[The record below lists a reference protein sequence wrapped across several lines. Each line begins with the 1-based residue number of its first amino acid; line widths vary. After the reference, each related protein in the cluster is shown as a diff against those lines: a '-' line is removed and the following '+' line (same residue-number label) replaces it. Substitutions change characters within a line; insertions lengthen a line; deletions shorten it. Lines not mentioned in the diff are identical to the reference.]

1 MRQTPDP
8 SSPVPT
14 DAQAPVP
21 IGRVDTPVHAIARM
35 AMALAEGGARSGEAI
50 PSDQVDASLAMLRAT
65 RDELASDVRDVR
77 VLEAPTP
84 VDPDHP
90 SWSADRAAASTGSW
104 SVRWEGGHETTVAIM
119 RDGGSVTM
127 GGNGVDVRPAA
138 DDDLRLVTVR
148 HESGVR
154 KGTVTSLSATLDP
167 ALLGLTVHTPDHH
180 VPIHVAR
187 TVTVLLVL
195 ALDHLGLRLDRSQDG
210 VAASPEDRPQ
220 DMRRILLTGVAAV
233 LDAGREDILDVA
245 PGQRPAAVSFRP
257 AGPLAGARCSV
268 VVPDGTTIEA
278 DPGMDLQP
286 MPAILNI
293 ALMGNGTT
301 HSPYL
306 VATIARPS
314 VRVHLD
320 PGDPV
325 ERLRLMADANPFR
338 RPETT
343 LGDDRP

>member
-8 SSPVPT
+8 SSPIPT
-14 DAQAPVP
+14 DAQAPAP
-21 IGRVDTPVHAIARM
+21 IGRVDTPVDAIARM
-35 AMALAEGGARSGEAI
+35 AMLLTEGGARSGEAI
-50 PSDQVDASLAMLRAT
+50 PPDQVGASLAMLRAT
-65 RDELASDVRDVR
+65 RDELASDVSDVR
-77 VLEAPTP
+77 VLDTPMP

-90 SWSADRAAASTGSW
+90 SWSEDVSATSTGAW
-104 SVRWEGGHETTVAIM
+104 SIRWDGGHETTVTIM

-127 GGNGVDVRPAA
+127 GGNGVDVRPTA

-154 KGTVTSLSATLDP
+154 KRTVTSLSATLDP
-167 ALLGLTVHTPDHH
+167 TRLGLPMDVPHH
-180 VPIHVAR
+180 HAPVHVAR
-187 TVTVLLVL
+187 TVTALLVL
-195 ALDHLGLRLDRSQDG
+195 ALDDLRLRLDRGEDG

-233 LDAGREDILDVA
+233 LDAGREDLLDVA

-257 AGPLAGARCSV
+257 AGPLADARCSV
-268 VVPDGTTIEA
+268 IPSDGNPLTAEPDI
-278 DPGMDLQP
+278 DLLP
-286 MPAILNI
+286 MPTILNI

-306 VATIARPS
+306 VATIARHS
-314 VRVHLD
+314 VQVHLD
-320 PGDPV
+320 PADAV

-338 RPETT
+338 RPDTT

>member
-14 DAQAPVP
+14 DAQAPAP
-21 IGRVDTPVHAIARM
+21 IGPVDTPVHAIARM
-35 AMALAEGGARSGEAI
+35 AMVLAEGEARSGEAI
-50 PSDQVDASLAMLRAT
+50 PPDQVETALAMLRTT

-77 VLEAPTP
+77 VLETPTS

-104 SVRWEGGHETTVAIM
+104 SVRWDGGHETTVAIM

-127 GGNGVDVRPAA
+127 GGNGVDVRPAT

-167 ALLGLTVHTPDHH
+167 ALLGLAVHTPDHH
-180 VPIHVAR
+180 LPVHVAR

-195 ALDHLGLRLDRSQDG
+195 ALDHLGLRLDGGQDS
-210 VAASPEDRPQ
+210 VAASPVHRPQ
-220 DMRRILLTGVAAV
+220 DMRCILLTGVAAV
-233 LDAGREDILDVA
+233 LDAGREDLLDVA
-245 PGQRPAAVSFRP
+245 PGRRPTAVSFRP
-257 AGPLAGARCSV
+257 AGPLADARCSV
-268 VVPDGTTIEA
+268 VAPDGTTIEA
-278 DPGMDLQP
+278 DPGMDLRP

-314 VRVHLD
+314 VRVQLD

-338 RPETT
+338 RYDEDH
-343 LGDDRP
+343 GDPRP